1 MGKSLSLQDQDTTH
15 TLTPQDVVDI
25 AVNDYGRQDFY
36 GLCSGGKDSVSVC
49 HWFSTNYPE
58 LFKGILFC
66 DTTIGI
72 PDTRKFVEKL
82 CKEQGWELH
91 ISTPRIGAKYD
102 KNGKCIKQG
111 KPFTYREW
119 VMEYGFPTQRAHRY
133 IMGYLKY
140 QPMRN
145 FIKEKSLHHG
155 CLISGVRRKESKRRM
170 KTVKGAVLK
179 EGRLH
184 FCQPFVDKT
193 SPWVFD
199 YLNSHDL
206 HISPVYQ
213 TMHYS
218 GDCLCGAYAKPE
230 EINLLKGFYPDMAKK
245 LADLEKELA
254 KSKNPNV
261 QKYLHWGN
269 NVGFDNLTN
278 QETLEESL
286 VCTDCMNDAE
296 ARNSDAECFVKEL
309 EDIDDKLNTLSTN

>member
-1 MGKSLSLQDQDTTH
+1 MGKSLSLQGQDTTH
-15 TLTPQDVVDI
+15 TLTPEDVVDI

-58 LFKGILFC
+58 LFKGILFI

-72 PDTRKFVEKL
+72 PDTKKFVKEL

-91 ISTPRIGAKYD
+91 IRQPDTS
-102 KNGKCIKQG
+102 
-111 KPFTYREW
+111 FREW
-119 VMEYGFPTQRAHRY
+119 VMKWGFPTQRAHRY

-140 QPMRN
+140 HPMRK
-145 FIKEKSLHHG
+145 FIKEQSLHHG
-155 CLISGVRRKESKRRM
+155 CLISGVRRMESKRRM
-170 KTVKGAVLK
+170 KTVKGAIHK

-184 FCQPFVDKT
+184 FCQPFIDKT

-213 TMHYS
+213 TMHFS
-218 GDCLCGAYAKPE
+218 GDCLCGAYAKRD
-230 EINLLKGFYPDMAKK
+230 EINLLKGFYPDTAKK

-254 KSKNPNV
+254 KSKNPDV

-269 NVGFDNLTN
+269 NIGFDNLPN

-286 VCTDCMNDAE
+286 VCTDCMNDTE
-296 ARNSDAECFVKEL
+296 ARNSDAESFVKEL
-309 EDIDDKLNTLSTN
+309 EGIDDKLKTLSND

>member
-1 MGKSLSLQDQDTTH
+1 MGKSLSLQGQDTTH
-15 TLTPQDVVDI
+15 SLTPEQVVDI
-25 AVNDYGRQDFY
+25 AVNDYGRHDFY

-58 LFKGILFC
+58 LFKGILFI

-72 PDTRKFVEKL
+72 PDTRKFVEEL

-91 ISTPRIGAKYD
+91 VRQPDTS
-102 KNGKCIKQG
+102 
-111 KPFTYREW
+111 FREW

-140 QPMRN
+140 HPMRK

-155 CLISGVRRKESKRRM
+155 CLISGVRRQESKRRM
-170 KTVKGAVLK
+170 KTVKGAIHK
-179 EGRLH
+179 EGQLH
-184 FCQPFVDKT
+184 ICQPCIDKT
-193 SPWVFD
+193 SPSVFD

-213 TMHYS
+213 TMHFS
-218 GDCLCGAYAKPE
+218 GDCLCGAYAKRD
-230 EINLLKGFYPDMAKK
+230 EINLLRGFYPDMAKK

-254 KSKNPNV
+254 KSKNPTV

-269 NVGFDNLTN
+269 SVGFDNISN

-286 VCTDCMNDAE
+286 VCTDCMNDTE
-296 ARNSDAECFVKEL
+296 ARDDDAQCFVKEL
-309 EDIDDKLNTLSTN
+309 EDIDGKLKTLSTN